1 MDMEKDGYGK
11 NQDIFFF
18 NQSEDLR
25 QSKKRLIM
33 INFVSLLGQWAFI
46 SI

>member
-1 MDMEKDGYGK
+1 MDMEK
-11 NQDIFFF
+11 NQDFF
-18 NQSEDLR
+18 NQSEDLG